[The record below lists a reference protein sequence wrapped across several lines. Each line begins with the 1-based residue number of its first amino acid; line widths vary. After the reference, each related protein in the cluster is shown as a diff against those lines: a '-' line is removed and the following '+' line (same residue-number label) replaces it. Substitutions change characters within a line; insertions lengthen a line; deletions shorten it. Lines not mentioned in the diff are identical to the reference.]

1 MNEQRGAITLLP
13 QKRSMIPA
21 VERLWKNSSDMW
33 RSLRVL
39 NLGCVRV
46 TMKLFHEQRKL
57 K

>member
-1 MNEQRGAITLLP
+1 MNQQRGAITFLP
-13 QKRSMIPA
+13 KKRSMIAA
-21 VERLWKNSSDMW
+21 VERFWKNSS
-33 RSLRVL
+33 RHVARVL